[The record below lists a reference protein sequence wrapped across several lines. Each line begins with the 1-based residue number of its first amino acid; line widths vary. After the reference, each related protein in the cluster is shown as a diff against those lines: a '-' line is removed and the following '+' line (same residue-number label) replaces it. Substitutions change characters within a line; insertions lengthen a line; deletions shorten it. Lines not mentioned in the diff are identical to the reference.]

1 MFRFFIINA
10 ATTPIITTATTI
22 TTTYMNKGVPPV
34 EVVVWEGDGEVY
46 PAKEFPIANSGSL
59 GLLSVIVRVCD
70 VKSLDANSSTYELF
84 SGIYL

>member
-10 ATTPIITTATTI
+10 ATTPIITTAMTI
-22 TTTYMNKGVPPV
+22 TTTYMKGVTPV

-59 GLLSVIVRVCD
+59 GLLSVTVMVCD
-70 VKSLDANSSTYELF
+70 ATSLDVNSSTYELF
-84 SGIYL
+84 SGMYL

>member
-1 MFRFFIINA
+1 MA
-10 ATTPIITTATTI
+10 MTI
-22 TTTYMNKGVPPV
+22 TTMYMNKGTTV

-59 GLLSVIVRVCD
+59 GLLSVTVRVCD

-84 SGIYL
+84 SGMYL